1 MFAKIQKWGNS
12 LALRI
17 PRTLAEE
24 AGLDNDS
31 LVEIRIVD
39 GEIHIIPQQ
48 ETRYELEALL
58 EQVTADNRHG
68 EVDTGDA
75 IGNEVW

>member
-1 MFAKIQKWGNS
+1 MLSKIQKWGNS

-17 PRTLAEE
+17 PKTFAEE

-31 LVEIRIVD
+31 PVEIRIVD
-39 GEIHIIPQQ
+39 GQIHIVPVQEIH
-48 ETRYELEALL
+48 YELEDLL
-58 EQVTADNRHG
+58 AGITVDNLHD

-75 IGNEVW
+75 RGNEVW